1 MELPE
6 CYSWEVPYGRNV
18 WIEHTLWTEGEALGP
33 WSAPSSG
40 QLAKAGLHLVCWSS
54 VPSEDSASKHIQPVF
69 PLAEHPS
76 GVTTP

>member
-33 WSAPSSG
+33 WSAPSFSH
-40 QLAKAGLHLVCWSS
+40 LAKAGLHLVR
-54 VPSEDSASKHIQPVF
+54 
-69 PLAEHPS
+69 
-76 GVTTP
+76 